1 MKVKRKRKNAR
12 KPLTKLQKFRYSIGW
27 FLDRFLYKLTS
38 GLKVIVLVG
47 LVNALFTYCFWSLS
61 NRVTELEQTS
71 QETLILTEKIMEEMS
86 K

>member
-1 MKVKRKRKNAR
+1 MAVAVGKKRRRKSKRQFS
-12 KPLTKLQKFRYSIGW
+12 KLQKLGW
-27 FLDRFLYKLTS
+27 FLNNLLYRITR